1 MNATATRPNL
11 SLRRSLTSKIAILS
25 QEARECTTDAA
36 YRCVMESVADAQR
49 QLRAELDGAL

>member
-1 MNATATRPNL
+1 MANATRPNRL
-11 SLRRSLTSKIAILS
+11 LRRSLAQKIAILS

-49 QLRAELDGAL
+49 QLKAELDGAQ